1 MSTSSG
7 SGVNPMNPDA
17 YTEMAW
23 EAIAKLPSLANNYQ
37 TQYIESPLLLRS
49 LIDEGPSSITH
60 RILSKAGVSVDEV
73 DTKLEAYLKRQ
84 PKVSGAQP
92 VLGQTLSRCLN
103 KAFEHRNK
111 YQDDYVAVEHLVLA
125 LAGDSG
131 SFAGT
136 VIGDAGLGKN
146 MKKLEESV
154 KAIRGGS
161 GGAAGS
167 AGSLKNGRSGNRVTS
182 RNAEAQYEALSKYA
196 RDLTAAAKEGKL
208 DPVIGRDDEIRRTTE
223 ILSRR
228 TKNNPILLGEPGVG
242 KTAVAEGLAI
252 RIANGDVPEP
262 LKGRK
267 LMSLDVSALI
277 AGAKFKGE
285 FEERLKGVLKEV
297 EDANGGIILFIDEI
311 HTIVGAGSSGDSSL
325 DAGNILKPMLARGE
339 LRCIGATTLKEY
351 KQYMEKDKALERR
364 FQQVYISQPTVLD
377 TISILRGLKEKY
389 EVHHG
394 VRITDNALIAAAELS
409 HRYISERFLPDKAID
424 LVDESAAKLNIEL
437 TSKPEKLDE
446 LDRRITQLQ
455 MERLSI
461 SRDEQSAEKEGGGAD
476 AAAAAKAEAHA
487 RVVGIDEQLEA
498 LKREQNAIADKWK
511 QEKAGVTRLQELKNE
526 IESVGLEMERAERSG
541 DLGKAGELKYQK
553 LPNLKTELKREEEL
567 YLALSSKGNS
577 LMRDTVTEEDISNIV
592 ARWTG
597 IPVSRIVEGEV
608 SKLLHLQADLE
619 ARVVGQS
626 QAARVVSEAIQRSR
640 AGLSDPD
647 KPIASLAFLGPTGV
661 GKTELAKTLAVRLF
675 DSEEAMI
682 RIDMS
687 EYMESH
693 STSKLIGAPPG
704 YVGFD
709 DGGQLTEAV
718 RRRPYS
724 VILFDEM
731 EKAHPDVFNIL
742 LQLLDDGRL
751 TDAKGNHVNFKNCV
765 IIFTSNIGSHQIL
778 HELSG
783 EKGQQEGL
791 SDRVQDAVMG
801 ELKARFRPE
810 FLNRIDEFVTFNPLS
825 KEHLANIVD
834 LEMNK
839 VRSRLATRK
848 LKVQVTPAAMDWLVS
863 HSYDVTYGVRPLKR
877 TIQRCV
883 ETPIAQLVLKGAQPN
898 DTIIVDMPSVESL
911 LQSQDMT
918 KDHGLHIYI
927 EQAEGANEHD
937 IVALPTE

>member
-1 MSTSSG
+1 MNRSSIPPMSSITRLMSASG
-7 SGVNPMNPDA
+7 SGVITNPDA

-23 EAIAKLPSLANNYQ
+23 EAIAKLPSYATKYQ
-37 TQYIESPLLLRS
+37 TQYMESPLLLRS

-60 RILSKAGVSVDEV
+60 RILSKAGVRVDEV
-73 DTKLEAYLKRQ
+73 DLKLETHLNKQA
-84 PKVSGAQP
+84 KVSGAQP
-92 VLGQTLSRCLN
+92 MLGQSLSRCLN
-103 KAFEHRNK
+103 MAIDHRNK
-111 YQDDYVAVEHLVLA
+111 YKDDYVTVEHLLLS

-131 SFAGT
+131 SFTAKT
-136 VIGDAGLGKN
+136 INSAGLN
-146 MKKLEESV
+146 SMDRLEEAV
-154 KAIRGGS
+154 KTIRGGGPGAS
-161 GGAAGS
+161 GE
-167 AGSLKNGRSGNRVTS
+167 KNRVTS
-182 RNAEAQYEALSKYA
+182 RNAEATYEALSKYA

-242 KTAVAEGLAI
+242 KTAVAEGLAQ

-262 LKGRK
+262 LKGRR

-285 FEERLKGVLKEV
+285 FEERLKAVLKEV
-297 EDANGGIILFIDEI
+297 QDAEGGIILFIDEI

-364 FQQVYISQPTVLD
+364 FQQVFVSQPSVID

-394 VRITDNALIAAAELS
+394 VRITDNALICAAELS

-437 TSKPEKLDE
+437 TSKPERLDE
-446 LDRRITQLQ
+446 LDRKITQLQ
-455 MERLSI
+455 MERMSI
-461 SRDEQSAEKEGGGAD
+461 SRDERGAEAESAGESD
-476 AAAAAKAEAHA
+476 AQVAAEAHA

-498 LKREQNAIADKWK
+498 LKREQNALADRWK
-511 QEKAGVTRLQELKNE
+511 QERAGVTRLQELKNE
-526 IESVGLEMERAERSG
+526 IESAGLEMERAERSG
-541 DLGKAGELKYQK
+541 DLSKAGELKYQK
-553 LPNLKTELKREEEL
+553 LPSLKADLKLEEEL
-567 YLALSSKGNS
+567 YSKLSSKENR
-577 LMRDTVTEEDISNIV
+577 LTRDTVTEEDIANVV

-597 IPVSRIVEGEV
+597 IPVNRIVEGEMQ
-608 SKLLHLQADLE
+608 KLLCLQADLE
-619 ARVVGQS
+619 QRVVGQS
-626 QAARVVSEAIQRSR
+626 QAAKVVSEAVQRSR

-647 KPIASLAFLGPTGV
+647 KPIATLAFLGPTGV
-661 GKTELAKTLAVRLF
+661 GKTELAKTLAARLF
-675 DSEEAMI
+675 DSEDAMI

-687 EYMESH
+687 EYMEPH

-709 DGGQLTEAV
+709 EGGQLTEAV

-724 VILFDEM
+724 VVLFDEM

-783 EKGQQEGL
+783 GATAGDEGL
-791 SDRVQDAVMG
+791 YDRVQQSVMG

-825 KEHLANIVD
+825 KDNLANIVD
-834 LEMNK
+834 LELNK
-839 VRSRLATRK
+839 VRSRLAARK
-848 LKVQVTPAAMDWLVS
+848 LRVDITPAALDWLVDR
-863 HSYDVTYGVRPLKR
+863 SYDVTYGVRPLKR
-877 TIQRCV
+877 TIQRSV
-883 ETPIAQLVLKGAQPN
+883 ETPVAQLVLQGTQPG
-898 DTIIVDMPSVESL
+898 DTIIVDIPSVDST
-911 LQSQDMT
+911 LQSEDA
-918 KDHGLHIYI
+918 HGLHVYVKKSSR
-927 EQAEGANEHD
+927 GD
-937 IVALPTE
+937 ITIKDADDN